1 MEEQYKWD
9 FKDFFASDE
18 DFLNEFKN
26 YKNALEKVRKEFS
39 SLSLEDKLKKYYELS
54 LQSEKLITYAELNS
68 DLNLKNETYQKF
80 KNDAYSEKR
89 KLEELKGSLSA
100 EIINENLSL
109 NEYMKNP
116 NLKPFYMHFYEIL
129 RNKEH
134 TVSNSAIINETKLVQ
149 RVNSLYNTIVSVEMP
164 KEEAEI
170 EGSVVKVNSKVYNQY
185 ITNQD
190 RNLREKVFKT
200 FMKSLKNVNQSI
212 AGLFN
217 MRYELYAD
225 IAKEKGYKSILEGV
239 IKEDDLDE
247 RITENL
253 IETVHEN
260 QNLVNRY
267 IDLKKKKLSLEELHF
282 YDLNINSDYNP
293 KYTFTEGI
301 EIVKEALKDFG
312 PVYTNTLNK
321 VLEDGIIDAYPNKH
335 KFGGGYHWRNYTKP
349 MILMNYKENFHEVA
363 TIGHELGHAVN
374 GILIRDNQDY
384 QNFHFSIFL
393 SEIASMVNEDRV
405 EEYMFEMAP
414 KENKIIHLEQ
424 IIDKTI
430 TALFLQTLFFEF
442 QQEIC
447 TKIENGKSVSAEE
460 MNQAFLSFMQKYYPN
475 LEVDEEIKY
484 LWQTRIHFFYDVH
497 KYYNFQYAT
506 GKIASLVINKNIKEG
521 RMEEYL
527 EFLKTGG
534 SKPTLEALSIAGVDL
549 TQKQVYQDAFH
560 YLEGLLDKY
569 EALLK

>member
-18 DFLNEFKN
+18 DFLNEFTK
-26 YKNALEKVRKEFS
+26 YKNALEKVDKEFS
-39 SLSLEDKLKKYYELS
+39 KLSLEDKLKKYYELS

-80 KNDAYSEKR
+80 KNDVYSEKR
-89 KLEELKGSLSA
+89 KLEELKGKLNE

-149 RVNSLYNTIVSVEMP
+149 RVNSLYNTIISVEMP

-260 QNLVNRY
+260 LHLVNRY
-267 IDLKKKKLSLEELHF
+267 IDLKKKKLGLEELHF

-312 PVYTNTLNK
+312 TVYTNTLNK
-321 VLEDGIIDAYPNKH
+321 VLEEGIIDAYPNKH

-460 MNQAFLSFMQKYYPN
+460 MNQTFLSFMQKYYPN

-527 EFLKTGG
+527 EFLKIGG

-560 YLEGLLDKY
+560 YLEDLLDKY